1 MTARLLVRGGQR
13 QSEMLL
19 LLVADEKCVRAGECA
34 LLSPPGV
41 PGQNRPKRPVQ
52 AGLEAAAA
60 ATAFLRGEKDESS
73 LKMSKYGNPRRE
85 KRRGETTV
93 A

>member
-1 MTARLLVRGGQR
+1 MCFLSEGDR
-13 QSEMLL
+13 QSVVLL
-19 LLVADEKCVRAGECA
+19 LSVADEKCVRAGECA

-41 PGQNRPKRPVQ
+41 PGQNRPEHPVQ

-60 ATAFLRGEKDESS
+60 ATAFLRGGKDDSS
-73 LKMSKYGNPRRE
+73 LKMTKYGNPRRE
-85 KRRGETTV
+85 KRRGETTG